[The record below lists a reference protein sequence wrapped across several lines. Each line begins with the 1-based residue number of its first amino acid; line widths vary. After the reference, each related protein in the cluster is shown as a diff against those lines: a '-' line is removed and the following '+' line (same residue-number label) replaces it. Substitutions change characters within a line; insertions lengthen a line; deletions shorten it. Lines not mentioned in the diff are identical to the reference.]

1 MHSYPVMNLGDL
13 LADNERLR
21 AENEQLR
28 AENQQLRRE
37 KAALEARVAR
47 LEADLQALKASLDTA
62 QRQGKRQAAP
72 FSKGE
77 PKAAPKKPGRKAGHP
92 AAHRAIPEK
101 VDRTEEAPLPPAC
114 PDCGGAVVEDQVQ
127 THAAGSQ
134 IDVPRPIPV
143 TVTQF
148 NLHVGHCADCG
159 QRLQGRHPD
168 QTSDATGAAAVQ
180 IGPNALGLAAEL
192 KHGMG
197 LPFGKVARILST
209 ATELDLSRA
218 TLARASQRLA
228 RKCQPTYAR
237 LIVRLRQSEV
247 AHVDETGWKIGG
259 HSAWLWVFTN
269 DDLSLYVI
277 DPSRAHA
284 VVETIL
290 GTDYAGVLVSDC
302 FLAYDPLT
310 CAQSKC
316 IGHLLRRCKE
326 LQELKSGRAV
336 QFTRDLARLLR
347 TASTLKARQAHYSPH
362 GYRVA
367 CGRLEAA
374 LDRLL
379 ERHLT
384 DPDNARFAKL
394 LRKQRSRLLTFLYH
408 AAVPPTN
415 NAAERELRP
424 AVVVRKT
431 GGCNRTPAG
440 ADAHA
445 ILASVL
451 RTCQKQGFDPV
462 EVLKLVLHNAETI
475 MLDLLAK
482 PKRGASL
489 PSALAP
495 P

>member
-1 MHSYPVMNLGDL
+1 MNLSDL
-13 LADNERLR
+13 RADNERLR

-37 KAALEARVAR
+37 KAALEERVAR
-47 LEADLQALKASLDTA
+47 LEADLQALKALLETA
-62 QRQGKRQAAP
+62 QRQGKRQATP
-72 FSKGE
+72 FSKGA

-101 VDRTEEAPLPPAC
+101 IDRTEEAPLPPAC

-127 THAAGSQ
+127 TQYQ

-180 IGPNALGLAAEL
+180 IGSNALGLAAEL
-192 KHGMG
+192 KHGLG

-237 LIVRLRQSEV
+237 LIVRLRQSAV

-269 DDLSLYVI
+269 DDVSLYVI

-316 IGHLLRRCKE
+316 VGHLLRRCKE

-336 QFTRDLARLLR
+336 QFTRDLARVLR

-362 GYRVA
+362 GYQVA

-379 ERHLT
+379 ARHLT
-384 DPDNARFAKL
+384 DPDNARFAKT

-482 PKRGASL
+482 PKRGTAL
-489 PSALAP
+489 PSAVAP

>member
-1 MHSYPVMNLGDL
+1 MNLADL
-13 LADNERLR
+13 LA
-21 AENEQLR
+21 ENKRLR
-28 AENQQLRRE
+28 AENQQLRFE
-37 KAALEARVAR
+37 KAALEKRVTR
-47 LEADLQALKASLDTA
+47 LEADLQALKELLENA
-62 QRQGKRQAAP
+62 QRRGKRQATP

-92 AAHRAIPEK
+92 AAHRAVPDK

-114 PDCGGAVVEDQVQ
+114 PDCGGSVVEDDVQ
-127 THAAGSQ
+127 AQ
-134 IDVPRPIPV
+134 YQLDIPRPIPV
-143 TVTQF
+143 SVTQF
-148 NLHVGHCADCG
+148 NIHIGHCAACG
-159 QRLQGRHPD
+159 HRLQGRHAE

-192 KHGMG
+192 KHVMG
-197 LPFGKVARILST
+197 IPFGKVARILST
-209 ATELDLSRA
+209 ATELDLNRA

-228 RKCQPTYAR
+228 RKCWPTYAR
-237 LIVRLRQSEV
+237 LVLRLRQGAV
-247 AHVDETGWKIGG
+247 THVDETGWKVGG

-269 DDLSLYVI
+269 DDISLYVI
-277 DPSRAHA
+277 DPSRAHG
-284 VVETIL
+284 VVDAIL
-290 GTDYAGVLVSDC
+290 GTDYAGVVVCDC

-310 CAQSKC
+310 CTQSKC
-316 IGHLLRRCKE
+316 VGHLLRRCKE
-326 LQELKSGRAV
+326 LQEMKSGRAV

-347 TASTLKARQAHYSPH
+347 AAVTLKARRSKLSEH

-379 ERHLT
+379 ARHLT
-384 DPDNARFAKL
+384 EADNARFAKT

-408 AAVPPTN
+408 DAVAPTN

-431 GGCNRTPAG
+431 GGCNRTDAG
-440 ADAHA
+440 AEAHA

-462 EVLKLVLHNAETI
+462 AVLKELLHSAET
-475 MLDLLAK
+475 LVFDLVAK
-482 PKRGASL
+482 PKRGATL
-489 PSALAP
+489 PPAMAP

>member
-1 MHSYPVMNLGDL
+1 MNLTDV

-21 AENEQLR
+21 AEN
-28 AENQQLRRE
+28 QQLRRE
-37 KAALEARVAR
+37 TAALEKRIVQ
-47 LEADLQALKASLDTA
+47 LEADLQALKELLDIA
-62 QRQGKRQAAP
+62 QRRGKRQATP

-114 PDCGGAVVEDQVQ
+114 PDCGGAVVEDAVQ
-127 THAAGSQ
+127 TQYQ

-143 TVTQF
+143 SVTQF
-148 NLHVGHCADCG
+148 NLHVGHCAACG
-159 QRLQGRHPD
+159 QRLQGRHPE

-192 KHGMG
+192 KHVMG
-197 LPFGKVARILST
+197 IPFGKVARILST
-209 ATELDLSRA
+209 ATELEISRA

-237 LIVRLRQSEV
+237 LIVRLRQSAV
-247 AHVDETGWKIGG
+247 VHVDETGWKIGG

-269 DDLSLYVI
+269 DDVSLYVI
-277 DPSRAHA
+277 DPSRAHE
-284 VVETIL
+284 VVEAIL

-316 IGHLLRRCKE
+316 VGHLLRHCKE

-336 QFTRDLARLLR
+336 QFTRDLACLLR
-347 TASTLKARQAHYSPH
+347 AASTLKARREQYSAH
-362 GYRVA
+362 GYQVA

-379 ERHLT
+379 DRHLT
-384 DPDNARFAKL
+384 DPDNARFAKT
-394 LRKQRSRLLTFLYH
+394 LRKQRPRLLTFLYH
-408 AAVPPTN
+408 TAVPPTN

-431 GGCNRTPAG
+431 GGCNRTAAG

-462 EVLKLVLHNAETI
+462 EVLKLVLHSAETI

-482 PKRGASL
+482 PKRGTSL
-489 PSALAP
+489 PAAIASP
-495 P
+495 